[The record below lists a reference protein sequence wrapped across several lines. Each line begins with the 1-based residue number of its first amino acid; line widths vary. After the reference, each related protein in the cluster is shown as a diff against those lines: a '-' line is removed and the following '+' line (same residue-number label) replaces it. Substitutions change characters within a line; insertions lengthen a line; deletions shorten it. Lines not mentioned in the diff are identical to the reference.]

1 MTKNKFAKDI
11 SFAETQSVNFDQ
23 TILATPSQIK
33 CNPLQEYCTRKVNSH
48 IKLSEYECFVSHI
61 GRMSV
66 SKALR
71 MLVIDFNQKQDA
83 KKQTSA

>member
-11 SFAETQSVNFDQ
+11 SFAEKQSVNFDE

-33 CNPLQEYCTRKVNSH
+33 WNPLQEYCTRKINSH
-48 IKLSEYECFVSHI
+48 IKPSEYECFISHI
-61 GRMSV
+61 GRTPV
-66 SKALR
+66 SKVLR
-71 MLVIDFNQKQDA
+71 QLVIDFNQKQDA

>member
-23 TILATPSQIK
+23 TILARPSQVK
-33 CNPLQEYCTRKVNSH
+33 RDSGQEYCTRKINSH
-48 IKLSEYECFVSHI
+48 IKQSEYQCFVSHI
-61 GRMSV
+61 GRTSV
-66 SKALR
+66 SSALR
-71 MLVIDFNQKQDA
+71 QLVIDFNQKQDA